1 MKVPKLPPQLRNTF
15 LYLTTVVLSQL
26 ASFLLLPIVTRF
38 LPPTLYGE
46 YILALTIVSLIGM
59 IGSSWIR
66 NVGFR
71 FYFDAKNDGTTR
83 AFFWSMAGL
92 QATSLAVA
100 FTVGALLLPLFSD
113 QLVPFTTLLAAV
125 TMVLSSDFLALTVSF
140 LRAEKQSGRFALAEI
155 TSASTRLI
163 GTTVGLYAGLTHPSF
178 LFLAAAGASIVGGVI
193 AHVSLQPRLTGP
205 ARIDPAMMRDVV
217 VRAPAA
223 LPYSVGQ
230 WIGRLADRLVLNAY
244 ASTAVVGIY
253 SAGYNLADRIIG
265 GLSEAVFMM
274 AWPDVLSAFNEGGV
288 ENARAAVRR
297 YFQIYL
303 WLTVGP
309 VVAMVVYGAAVVSL
323 LLGQEYQDAV
333 QVLGLIGAAAW
344 IRGLRRGLNR
354 HFELQKRFY
363 PLSVMT
369 VAGSALNLTLNLILV
384 PRYLA
389 LGAGLATFIEQV
401 VVTLVYL
408 QIRDRRLV
416 GFPLPDALLV
426 GALTAVL
433 VGATSIALGTGVA
446 AFLTFAATYAAMT
459 AVVWGRRVRRGGF
472 GAD

>member
-1 MKVPKLPPQLRNTF
+1 ML
-15 LYLTTVVLSQL
+15 
-26 ASFLLLPIVTRF
+26 
-38 LPPTLYGE
+38 
-46 YILALTIVSLIGM
+46 
-59 IGSSWIR
+59 
-66 NVGFR
+66 
-71 FYFDAKNDGTTR
+71 
-83 AFFWSMAGL
+83 
-92 QATSLAVA
+92 
-100 FTVGALLLPLFSD
+100 
-113 QLVPFTTLLAAV
+113 
-125 TMVLSSDFLALTVSF
+125 
-140 LRAEKQSGRFALAEI
+140 
-155 TSASTRLI
+155 
-163 GTTVGLYAGLTHPSF
+163 
-178 LFLAAAGASIVGGVI
+178 
-193 AHVSLQPRLTGP
+193 
-205 ARIDPAMMRDVV
+205 RDVV

-230 WIGRLADRLVLNAY
+230 WTGRLADRLVLNAY

-274 AWPDVLSAFNEGGV
+274 AWPDVLSAFNDGGV
-288 ENARAAVRR
+288 EKARSAVRR

-309 VVAMVVYGAAVVSL
+309 VVALVVYGSAVVSL
-323 LLGQEYQDAV
+323 LLGQDYQNAV

-384 PRYLA
+384 PRFFA
-389 LGAGLATFIEQV
+389 LGAGLATFIEQI

-416 GFPLPDALLV
+416 GFPLQDALLV
-426 GALTAVL
+426 GAFTAVL
-433 VGATSIALGTGVA
+433 VVGTSVLLGTGVA
-446 AFLTFAATYAAMT
+446 AFLTFAGAYALATG
-459 AVVWGRRVRRGGF
+459 VVWGRRVRRGEF
-472 GAD
+472 TED